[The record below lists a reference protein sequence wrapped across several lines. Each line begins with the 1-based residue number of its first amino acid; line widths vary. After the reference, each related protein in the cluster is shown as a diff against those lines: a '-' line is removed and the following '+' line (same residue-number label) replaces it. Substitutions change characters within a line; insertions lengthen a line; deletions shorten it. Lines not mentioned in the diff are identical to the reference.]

1 MSDFVGYGA
10 AFSLAVVVVLLFFVL
25 VEQSAA
31 RWAAVTGVLGAGAVG
46 VAEWW
51 LFSINRAVAEFALVP
66 SILIGLA
73 AMYWSARTIY
83 RRLAVIPPGETK
95 GSGSDI
101 KVEDETLE
109 RQNELWCRL
118 RDLPH
123 FRETLKGDL
132 INLVSGDVLSW
143 ASVND
148 ARCIEMALAGKT
160 VLTASRFETLRK
172 YWSVQQAVANLL
184 FPRFKTRG
192 DLEDEHEGR
201 SP

>member
-46 VAEWW
+46 AVEWW
-51 LFSINRAVAEFALVP
+51 LFSLNRSVAEFMLVP
-66 SILIGLA
+66 SLLVGLT

-83 RRLAVIPPGETK
+83 RRLAVIPPAGATKEGEPE
-95 GSGSDI
+95 I

-132 INLVSGDVLSW
+132 INLLSGDVLSW

-148 ARCIEMALAGKT
+148 ACCIEMALAGKT

-172 YWSVQQAVANLL
+172 YWGVQQAVANLL
-184 FPRFKTRG
+184 FP
-192 DLEDEHEGR
+192 HEAPHGGAE
-201 SP
+201 

>member
-1 MSDFVGYGA
+1 MNNLVGYGA

-31 RWAAVTGVLGAGAVG
+31 RWAAAAGVLGAGAVG

-51 LFSINRAVAEFALVP
+51 LFSINGAVAEFALVP

-83 RRLAVIPPGETK
+83 RRLAVIPPAGATKEGEP
-95 GSGSDI
+95 DI

-132 INLVSGDVLSW
+132 INMVSGDVLSW

-172 YWSVQQAVANLL
+172 YWGVQQAVANLL
-184 FPRFKTRG
+184 FPRG
-192 DLEDEHEGR
+192 AE
-201 SP
+201 